1 MHEIVDLETGR
12 AARGVRIVVAALLP
26 SPWTEAAKGVLHLG
40 GIDTKWV
47 RFTRDPALGSW
58 THTHNTP
65 VVMHDDDAPRTS
77 SADIVT
83 LAARLSRVTLVP
95 SAAEDRARH
104 FGWIHELAGEDG
116 LGWCARLWMMDAGLT
131 SEGQSGFSVP
141 VARYLAPKYGYAEGR
156 LAHARERI
164 MDILGMFERVLGEK
178 EYVAGDAPMAIDV
191 YLATFLA
198 MLVGVSEQEC
208 PAMRPE
214 LRAAFD
220 TIRGELAV
228 PSSLVAH
235 RRRMYERHL
244 PMPIPL

>member
-1 MHEIVDLETGR
+1 MHEIVDLETAKSAPG
-12 AARGVRIVVAALLP
+12 ARIVVAALLA
-26 SPWTEAAKGVLHLG
+26 SPWTDAAKGVFHLG

-47 RFTRDPALGSW
+47 RFTRDPALGAW

-65 VVMHDDDAPRTS
+65 VVMHDDEPPRTS

-83 LAARLSRVTLVP
+83 LASRLSRVALVP

-116 LGWCARLWMMDAGLT
+116 LGWCARVWMMDAGLT
-131 SEGQSGFSVP
+131 SEGKSGFTVP
-141 VARYLAPKYGYAEGR
+141 VARFLAPKYGYAEGR
-156 LAHARERI
+156 LAHARARVE
-164 MDILGMFERVLGEK
+164 DILAVFERVLGEK
-178 EYVAGDAPMAIDV
+178 EYVASDAPMAIDV

-198 MLVGVSEQEC
+198 PLVGVSEEEC

-220 TIRGELAV
+220 TIRGELTV
-228 PSSLVAH
+228 PSALVAH
-235 RRRMYERHL
+235 RRRMYDRHL